1 MPTVIRAPGASLA
14 ARSCDFG
21 NFWKP
26 NPRWKVPTPTPP
38 PMGSYMSTPR
48 PAQPPL
54 TQVCPKPRPRAASR
68 EDCGSRVGTGPLH
81 RVPQNWDP
89 ANPRRVVPEA
99 WRRFPAKAPPET
111 VLGPDLS
118 SAWENYMKRCLW
130 SARHPRQVLSPVT
143 IKIAPPEPK
152 TSPWASR
159 AQGPGACFAGRP
171 PSREHPDPCAKEK
184 VLRALSQCQKG
195 NRRFDGPLWFEI
207 PEGKSRRP
215 NPEPRPSAFKPLT
228 RNGVVPSFVPRPGP
242 LIRSLHSWG
251 CSVYKDTDL
260 QPDVQPLLSAGHPT
274 AGTASAQDMEQQLQS
289 WGKRPTAGASRLPP
303 VPKSSDW
310 GVSFATDV
318 AQPSGSFDS

>member
-195 NRRFDGPLWFEI
+195 NR
-207 PEGKSRRP
+207 
-215 NPEPRPSAFKPLT
+215 
-228 RNGVVPSFVPRPGP
+228 
-242 LIRSLHSWG
+242 
-251 CSVYKDTDL
+251 SVYKDTDL